1 MWWIELRIGLF
12 DTEGGKKVM
21 ANQMKF
27 KIYFEVLCNC
37 EKWLLRRIR
46 TQDNTSKFIQT
57 AQIIFGKP
65 DLLFI
70 DGQIQQCK
78 EYVYPVMIKPLL
90 EIILFTTF
98 FAKKGLVLVGVLLA
112 WDSRIQKTNP
122 SHLSI
127 MKDQLTNQLANIF
140 RKYLQKELSIN
151 V

>member
-1 MWWIELRIGLF
+1 
-12 DTEGGKKVM
+12 M

-37 EKWLLRRIR
+37 DKRLLRRIR
-46 TQDNTSKFIQT
+46 TQHNTSKFTQT

-78 EYVYPVMIKPLL
+78 EYVYPVMIKSLL
-90 EIILFTTF
+90 EIVLFTTL
-98 FAKKGLVLVGVLLA
+98 FAKEGLVLVGVLLV
-112 WDSRIQKTNP
+112 WDSRIQKTNR
-122 SHLSI
+122 SLLSI

-140 RKYLQKELSIN
+140 REYLQKELSIN